1 MSSKQNKQQEYN
13 RNTTTDS
20 STAQA
25 DIWEPDADVSDED
38 FSQRNQG
45 EFHDDERIQF
55 QREIMAAGNG
65 SRMLGA
71 DDDDEEDEEDGLYE
85 ADGLL
90 DTRNLIANNQG
101 MLNNCFKTVVFKII
115 AVLQKNLFLTENLLT

>member
-1 MSSKQNKQQEYN
+1 MSTKQNKQEYN
-13 RNTTTDS
+13 NRTATDK
-20 STAQA
+20 A
-25 DIWEPDADVSDED
+25 DIWEPDADASDED
-38 FSQRNQG
+38 FTQRNLG

-71 DDDDEEDEEDGLYE
+71 DDDDEEDEEDDLYE

-101 MLNNCFKTVVFKII
+101 KLNNCLKTAVFKII
-115 AVLQKNLFLTENLLT
+115 AVSLF